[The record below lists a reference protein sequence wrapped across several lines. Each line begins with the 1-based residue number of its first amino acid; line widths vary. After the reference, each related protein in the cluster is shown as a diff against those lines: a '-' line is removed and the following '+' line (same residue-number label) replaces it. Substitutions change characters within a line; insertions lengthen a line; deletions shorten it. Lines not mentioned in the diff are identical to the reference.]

1 MSNGLNYP
9 DNLYADHLAKQ
20 TPIGAYRSTDS
31 VGDAAVNHPPHYQ
44 RAGIETIDYIRAS
57 LGEGFGP
64 YCVGNVLKYVSRYRD
79 KGGVEDLRKAQ
90 VYLGW
95 AIDANQPTGC
105 NAAIQPVSGIRGD
118 VAYLKTGPDSA
129 PKWHVSWGKP
139 KRDELPLN
147 LTAAVSTPNA
157 IPVESSYL
165 DSFSPNGSRP
175 ATAEEI
181 ADMRSVLSAEE
192 LKGFGIGDVPHKS
205 GKADIRC
212 DMSGN
217 VNISRHPMQAAALQD
232 ADEYN
237 RGTGDTGV

>member
-1 MSNGLNYP
+1 VSNGLNFP

-20 TPIGAYRSTDS
+20 TPTGAYRSTEVVS
-31 VGDAAVNHPPHYQ
+31 DAEAKLRTALAYINH
-44 RAGIETIDYIRAS
+44 A
-57 LGEGFGP
+57 
-64 YCVGNVLKYVSRYRD
+64 RD
-79 KGGVEDLRKAQ
+79 LITAALD
-90 VYLGW
+90 
-95 AIDANQPTGC
+95 QPTSC
-105 NAAIQPVSGIRGD
+105 NATIQPVSGIESN
-118 VAYLKTGPDSA
+118 P

-165 DSFSPNGSRP
+165 DSFSPNGSRI
-175 ATAEEI
+175 ATADEI

-192 LKGFGIGDVPHKS
+192 LKGFGIGDVPHES
-205 GKADIRC
+205 GTADIRC

-217 VNISRHPMQAAALQD
+217 VNISRHVMNAAALQD

>member
-1 MSNGLNYP
+1 MSAGLNYP

-20 TPIGAYRSTDS
+20 TPTGAYRSADGA
-31 VGDAAVNHPPHYQ
+31 GDAVNHPPHYQ

-95 AIDANQPTGC
+95 AIDANKPTGC
-105 NAAIQPVSGIRGD
+105 NAKIQPVARIAASSL
-118 VAYLKTGPDSA
+118 V
-129 PKWHVSWGKP
+129 PKWHASWGKP
-139 KRDELPLN
+139 RRDELPLN
-147 LTAAVSTPNA
+147 LAAAVSTPNA

-165 DSFSPNGSRP
+165 GSFSPNGSRI
-175 ATAEEI
+175 ATADEI

-192 LKGFGIGDVPHKS
+192 LKGFGIGDVPHES
-205 GKADIRC
+205 
-212 DMSGN
+212 SN
-217 VNISRHPMQAAALQD
+217 VTVSRHPMQAAALQD

>member
-1 MSNGLNYP
+1 MSAGLNYP
-9 DNLYADHLAKQ
+9 DSLYADHLAKQ
-20 TPIGAYRSTDS
+20 TPIGAYRSTDAA
-31 VGDAAVNHPPHYQ
+31 GDAVNHPPHYQ

-165 DSFSPNGSRP
+165 DSFSPNGSRI
-175 ATAEEI
+175 ATADEI

-192 LKGFGIGDVPHKS
+192 LKGFGIGDVPHES
-205 GKADIRC
+205 
-212 DMSGN
+212 SN
-217 VNISRHPMQAAALQD
+217 VTVSRHPMQAAALQD